1 VSTPARRDPP
11 PFTVE
16 VVRSRRR
23 RKSVGGLLVGDT
35 LKVTVPSWMSKH
47 DEARAVAEMTRRFAR
62 RFETDRVDL
71 PARAARLA
79 RTYDLP
85 AARDIAWSETMR
97 SRWGSCTPSTGS
109 LRISSRLAPFP
120 DWVLDYVIVHELA
133 HLAVPDHSSRFWRL
147 VERFPR
153 AERARGYLIAKS
165 GDVEGE

>member
-1 VSTPARRDPP
+1 VSGTP

-23 RKSVGGLLVGDT
+23 RKTVGGLLVGST
-35 LKVTVPSWMSKH
+35 LTVTVPSWMSRP
-47 DEARAVAEMTRRFAR
+47 DEDKAVAEMTRRFAR

-71 PARAARLA
+71 PARAARLGRA
-79 RTYDLP
+79 HDLP
-85 AARDIAWSETMR
+85 VARDIAWSETMR

-109 LRISSRLAPFP
+109 IRISSRLAPFP

-133 HLAVPDHSSRFWRL
+133 HLAVADHSPRFWQL
-147 VERFPR
+147 VERYPR